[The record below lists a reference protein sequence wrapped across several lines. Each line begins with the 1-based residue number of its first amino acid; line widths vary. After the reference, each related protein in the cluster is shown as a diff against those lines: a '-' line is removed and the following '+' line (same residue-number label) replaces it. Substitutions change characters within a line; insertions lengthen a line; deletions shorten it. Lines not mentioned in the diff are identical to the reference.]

1 VAVAEAIVGRSEV
14 TIAALEPPSP
24 EALRQ
29 EYLLDP
35 DVIFLNHGS
44 FGACPRIVFDVYQ
57 AWQRELERQPVAFVG
72 RRQEGLLNAARAY
85 LASYLN
91 AGPDDLSFVV
101 NATSGLNVI
110 ARSLPLAPGD
120 EILTTDLEYGA
131 LNLTWEYLCTKAG
144 ARYVRQPIPLPVT
157 TAADF
162 VDALWAGVTERTTA
176 IFLSHITSATA
187 LILPVAEV
195 CRRAREAGILTIV
208 DGAHAPGQLPLD
220 LTTLG
225 VDIYAGNCHKWL
237 SAPKG
242 AAFLYVRPEQ
252 QEWVESL
259 TISWGWS
266 PGHSFVSRN
275 QQQGTRDISAF
286 LAASTAI
293 DFQTTH
299 HWPAVRNACHA
310 RLSNL
315 RARLIDRFGTE
326 PIHPDTPEWYSQMV
340 TIPLPPMVGDDRHQL
355 ARRLLDVYGIEVP
368 CSAHGDRQFV
378 RVSAQGYTTDADL
391 AALERALV
399 IELAA

>member
-1 VAVAEAIVGRSEV
+1 MAIADSVVKPVEIEADTSQV
-14 TIAALEPPSP
+14 PSP
-24 EALRQ
+24 AELRR

-35 DVIFLNHGS
+35 DIVYLNHGS
-44 FGACPRIVFDVYQ
+44 FGACPRVVFDAYQ

-72 RRQEGLLNAARAY
+72 RRQEPLLDAARAY
-85 LASYLN
+85 LATYLK

-110 ARSLPLAPGD
+110 ARSLPLSAGD
-120 EILTTDLEYGA
+120 EILTTNLEYGA
-131 LNLTWEYLCTKAG
+131 LNLTWDYLCAKAG

-157 TAADF
+157 TAAEF
-162 VDALWAGVTERTTA
+162 VDALWEGVTERTTA

-195 CRRAREAGILTIV
+195 CRRAREAGILTII

-220 LTTLG
+220 LTAIG
-225 VDIYAGNCHKWL
+225 VDVYAGNCHKWL

-259 TISWGWS
+259 TISWGWR
-266 PGHSFVSRN
+266 PGHNFVSRN
-275 QQQGTRDISAF
+275 QQQGTRDPSAF
-286 LAASTAI
+286 LATSTAI

-299 HWPAVRNACHA
+299 DWPRVRAACHR
-310 RLSNL
+310 RLSGL
-315 RARLIDRFGTE
+315 RARLIDRFGIA
-326 PIHPDTPEWYSQMV
+326 PIHPDIPEWYSQMV
-340 TIPLPPMVGDDRHQL
+340 TIPLPPIDDGKQL
-355 ARRLLDVYGIEVP
+355 QRRLLDIHGIEVP
-368 CSAHGDRQFV
+368 VSGHDDRRFV
-378 RVSAQGYTTDADL
+378 RVSVQGYTTDEDL

-399 IELAA
+399 LELAG

>member
-1 VAVAEAIVGRSEV
+1 MAIAESVATPVEIEETAP
-14 TIAALEPPSP
+14 LPPSP
-24 EALRQ
+24 EELRR

-35 DVIFLNHGS
+35 DIVFLNHGS
-44 FGACPRIVFDVYQ
+44 FGACPRVVFDAYQ

-72 RRQEGLLNAARAY
+72 RRQEPLLDAARAY
-85 LASYLN
+85 LATYLN

-110 ARSLPLAPGD
+110 ARSLPLAAGD

-131 LNLTWEYLCTKAG
+131 LNLTWDHLCAKAG
-144 ARYVRQPIPLPVT
+144 ARYIRQPIPLPVT
-157 TAADF
+157 TADDF
-162 VDALWAGVTERTTA
+162 VDALWEGVTERTTA

-208 DGAHAPGQLPLD
+208 DGAHAPGQVPLD
-220 LTTLG
+220 LAAIG
-225 VDIYAGNCHKWL
+225 ADVYAGNCHKWL

-275 QQQGTRDISAF
+275 QRQGTRDPSAF
-286 LAASTAI
+286 IATSTAI

-299 HWPAVRNACHA
+299 HWPSVRAACHR
-310 RLSNL
+310 RLSGL
-315 RARLIDRFGTE
+315 RTRLIERFNIE
-326 PIHPDTPEWYSQMV
+326 PIHPDIPEWYSQMV
-340 TIPLPPMVGDDRHQL
+340 TIPLPPVDDGRQL
-355 ARRLLDVYGIEVP
+355 ARRLLDVHGIEVP
-368 CSAHGDRQFV
+368 CSVHEDRQFV
-378 RVSAQGYTTDADL
+378 RVSVQGYTTDEDL

-399 IELAA
+399 VELAG